1 MCWRKVGVLALLAM
15 AMAFVHADY
24 FVAEACSWG
33 FGILFVLL
41 FFVGKAQN
49 RKIADKWLEE
59 AEPVLRTQFS
69 YTGSSVENGMGL
81 LEESRSN
88 FKYFCTG
95 RRFLTRFV
103 ADLETIDVGL
113 HGEDVDPFI
122 LGICKKLGFTA
133 LSKIF
138 PELIETAKQV
148 PVKEV
153 PESMWV
159 STDCTEIPKAALTH
173 SIQAVIIF
181 YLKGVDFFNVSSHN
195 FLEYIVITDMNKQLI
210 IGMPRTQKHVLR
222 VRFKLQ
228 VGSKKLD
235 VPKAL
240 QLVFALVDG
249 AGATIK
255 LSPNAKHSAIKRRL
269 KIKQAAEA
277 LASAQE
283 DTGSLN
289 DRLIADFLLGQGYLE
304 SAKIIEETKDVGH
317 LVDHELHS
325 ECQAV
330 LKDLQAHHTD
340 KAIAW
345 CSQNGS
351 RLRRLQS
358 SLEFHLRLQDFIE
371 FVRAHKPLEAV
382 QHART
387 YLTPLAMQPE
397 KQSLRDAAIGEVQIA
412 MATLAFESPE
422 KCGIEAY
429 EKVFAMDRWLT
440 LEKMFRKAF
449 NDVYGMHD
457 PPSLCIALHA
467 GLSTLNTRAC
477 HLTRDTNLKA
487 RLAQSGARGKRQRRE
502 GEEAGDDNGD
512 SEDES
517 EEWFKSLT
525 ASEKD
530 DSANS
535 KKRKYS
541 RAELPV
547 PICPACSE
555 VGSQLCTGLPFAYH
569 PHSRLVCRVT
579 QSVMDEHNPPLVLP
593 NGRVYSKRGI
603 ELLTQ
608 RSSDG
613 TIKCVDTQDVFSP
626 TDVKPVYIL

>member
-1 MCWRKVGVLALLAM
+1 MEL
-15 AMAFVHADY
+15 
-24 FVAEACSWG
+24 
-33 FGILFVLL
+33 
-41 FFVGKAQN
+41 
-49 RKIADKWLEE
+49 
-59 AEPVLRTQFS
+59 S
-69 YTGSSVENGMGL
+69 YPLVRVPFEGASKSFRL
-81 LEESRSN
+81 YH
-88 FKYFCTG
+88 KQ
-95 RRFLTRFV
+95 LTRELAQAAAQIEALDDGDGQHPGHRMDVEV
-103 ADLETIDVGL
+103 AI
-113 HGEDVDPFI
+113 
-122 LGICKKLGFTA
+122 KKLAELAEKLRDLKKSAKNNVIEQQTDLQSCA
-133 LSKIF
+133 TRTRYLESLKEAKIGGD
-138 PELIETAKQV
+138 PSLLCHQ
-148 PVKEV
+148 
-153 PESMWV
+153 
-159 STDCTEIPKAALTH
+159 
-173 SIQAVIIF
+173 
-181 YLKGVDFFNVSSHN
+181 
-195 FLEYIVITDMNKQLI
+195 
-210 IGMPRTQKHVLR
+210 
-222 VRFKLQ
+222 
-228 VGSKKLD
+228 
-235 VPKAL
+235 
-240 QLVFALVDG
+240 
-249 AGATIK
+249 
-255 LSPNAKHSAIKRRL
+255 
-269 KIKQAAEA
+269 
-277 LASAQE
+277 
-283 DTGSLN
+283 TGSLN